1 MTRFAYTA
9 VPLASASGSLVSGR
23 AEAIDEPALRADLRR
38 QGLVA
43 IEVRPVSL
51 LDAVRA
57 VTSRDRLRR
66 SDAAWF
72 FQTLKLLLS
81 GSVPIEGAL
90 GTMTELAPGPRLK
103 RVCADVREK
112 VRGGS
117 SLADAV
123 ALVPGLAAAQHVALL
138 RSGHESGR
146 LGHVVGLIDASLA
159 TAERIRRTV
168 TSRLIYPIIL
178 LVVAVLAVW
187 FLATFVIPRFAETLA
202 EMGGRLP
209 LSTAITL
216 HGSRVAMWVVPPLL
230 IVAGGAYFL
239 RGALVTP
246 GMKATLSRLA
256 LRVPVI
262 GPLVWHGQGAVVA
275 DVLATMVEGGADVA
289 KGLDQAYDV
298 ISSPAIA
305 SRLGAARKEVRE
317 GADLGQAFARH
328 GVFPPLPAAVLQVG
342 VRGGDLVGGLR
353 RASEQCVDAQQ
364 RQTERLLTLLEPAVI
379 IFMAGAVAWVA
390 YSMVMGMLAMNDLR
404 GL

>member
-1 MTRFAYTA
+1 MSRFAYTA
-9 VPLASASGSLVSGR
+9 VPLASASGSLVAGR
-23 AEAIDEPALRADLRR
+23 AEALDEGALRADLRK

-51 LDAVRA
+51 VDALRSFGA
-57 VTSRDRLRR
+57 RDRLRR

-72 FQTLKLLLS
+72 FQTLRLLLA

-123 ALVPGLAAAQHVALL
+123 AAMPGLAPAQHIALL

-146 LGHVVGLIDASLA
+146 LAHVVALIDTSVA
-159 TAERIRRTV
+159 TSEKIRRTV

-178 LVVAVLAVW
+178 LVVAILAVW
-187 FLATFVIPRFAETLA
+187 FLATFVIPRFAETLS
-202 EMGGRLP
+202 EMGGQLP

-216 HGSRVAMWVVPPLL
+216 HGSRLAMWVIPPLL
-230 IVAGGAYFL
+230 ILAVGAWL
-239 RGALVTP
+239 GRGALITP
-246 GMKATLSRLA
+246 GMKARLSRLV
-256 LRVPVI
+256 LRLPIV

-275 DVLATMVEGGADVA
+275 DVLATMVEGGADVI
-289 KGLDQAYDV
+289 KGLDQAYEV
-298 ISSPAIA
+298 ISSPAVA
-305 SRLGAARKEVRE
+305 TRLGAARKEVRE

-328 GVFPPLPAAVLQVG
+328 GVLPPLPGAVLQVG

-353 RASEQCVDAQQ
+353 RASEQCVGAQQ
-364 RQTERLLTLLEPAVI
+364 QQTERLLTLLEPAVI